1 MSAVLRPLR
10 TLARLG
16 RCEHGGSSMLELAMV
31 TPMLMIMVL
40 GITDGANGFTAK
52 LKLQQAAART
62 IELATAG
69 GISSGAFNN
78 LANEASSASGQSSS
92 NVTVTK
98 WLECD
103 GTRQDSFDGTCTG
116 SQQVAR
122 YVSVSITG
130 TYTPMLAGVMAKFG
144 LPSTIPVRGS
154 ASVRVQ

>member
-1 MSAVLRPLR
+1 MSALAKIRCVL
-10 TLARLG
+10 TRLG
-16 RCEHGGSSMLELAMV
+16 RCEHGGTSMLELATV
-31 TPMLMIMVL
+31 TPMLMVFVL

-78 LANEASSASGQSSS
+78 LASEATNASGQSSS

-116 SQQVAR
+116 TQQVAR

-130 TYTPMLAGVMAKFG
+130 TYTPMLSGVMAKFG
-144 LPSTIPVRGS
+144 LPSSIPVQGS